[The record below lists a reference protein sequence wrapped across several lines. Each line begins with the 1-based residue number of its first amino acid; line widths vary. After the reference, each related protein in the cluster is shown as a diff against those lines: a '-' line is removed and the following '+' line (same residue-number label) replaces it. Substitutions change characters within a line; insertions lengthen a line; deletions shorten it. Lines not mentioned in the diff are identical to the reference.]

1 MPAPRAT
8 ILDAA
13 AKLFAAHGFEGASLN
28 DVAQA
33 VGVTKAAVYH
43 YFPTKKDIFDE
54 MMVDLL
60 ERQYAAVSGEV
71 NAAEGPSEKLKA
83 FMRAQAEFLEA
94 NHAVFV
100 VMLHGFGGIE
110 KNHWTQQQLAL
121 RDRYEKLLR
130 ALLADGKASG
140 AFAVDDV
147 ATVARAVLS
156 LMNWMVRWFRPEGKT
171 RAADFALQYHAL
183 IVSGL
188 QPRIQPENTTAGL
201 DAGISAGMR
210 E

>member
-60 ERQYAAVSGEV
+60 ERQYVAVGTEV
-71 NAAEGPSEKLKA
+71 NLAESPPEKLKA

-94 NHAVFV
+94 NHAAFV

-110 KNHWTQQQLAL
+110 KNHWTEQQLAL
-121 RDRYEKLLR
+121 RDRYEQLLR
-130 ALLADGKASG
+130 TLLADGKASG

-147 ATVARAVLS
+147 ATAARAVLS
-156 LMNWMVRWFRPEGKT
+156 LMNWMVRWFRPDGKT
-171 RAADFALQYHAL
+171 RAADFALQYYKL

-188 QPRIQPENTTAGL
+188 RPR
-201 DAGISAGMR
+201 S
-210 E
+210 

>member
-60 ERQYAAVSGEV
+60 ERQYVAVGTEV
-71 NAAEGPSEKLKA
+71 NAAKSPPEKLKA
-83 FMRAQAEFLEA
+83 FMRAHAEFLEA
-94 NHAVFV
+94 NHAAFV

-110 KNHWTQQQLAL
+110 KNHWTEQQLAL

-147 ATVARAVLS
+147 ATAARAVLS

-188 QPRIQPENTTAGL
+188 QPRI
-201 DAGISAGMR
+201 
-210 E
+210 

>member
-54 MMVDLL
+54 MMIDLL
-60 ERQYAAVSGEV
+60 ERQYAAVSAEV
-71 NAAEGPSEKLKA
+71 NAAATPPDRLKA
-83 FMRAQAEFLEA
+83 FMRAQAEFLEG
-94 NHAVFV
+94 NHAAFV

-110 KNHWTQQQLAL
+110 KNHWTEQQLAL
-121 RDRYEKLLR
+121 RDRYESLLR
-130 ALLADGKASG
+130 TLLADGKTSG
-140 AFAVDDV
+140 AFAIDDV
-147 ATVARAVLS
+147 TTAARAVLS

-171 RAADFALQYHAL
+171 RAADFALQYYAL
-183 IVSGL
+183 VVSGL
-188 QPRIQPENTTAGL
+188 QPR
-201 DAGISAGMR
+201 S
-210 E
+210 

>member
-1 MPAPRAT
+1 MPAPRAA

-33 VGVTKAAVYH
+33 VGVSKAAVYH

-54 MMVDLL
+54 MTIDLL

-71 NAAEGPSEKLKA
+71 NAAESPAGKLKA

-94 NHAVFV
+94 NHAAFV

-110 KNHWTQQQLAL
+110 KNHWTEQQLAL
-121 RDRYEKLLR
+121 RDRYETLLR
-130 ALLADGKASG
+130 VLLADGKASG
-140 AFAVDDV
+140 AFAIDDI
-147 ATVARAVLS
+147 ATAARAVLS
-156 LMNWMVRWFRPEGKT
+156 LMNWMVRWFRPEGKI
-171 RAADFALQYHAL
+171 RATDFALQYYAL

-188 QPRIQPENTTAGL
+188 QPRN
-201 DAGISAGMR
+201 
-210 E
+210 

>member
-60 ERQYAAVSGEV
+60 ERQYVAVGTEV
-71 NAAEGPSEKLKA
+71 NLAENPPEKLKA

-94 NHAVFV
+94 NHAAFV

-130 ALLADGKASG
+130 ALLADGQASG

-147 ATVARAVLS
+147 ATAARAVLS
-156 LMNWMVRWFRPEGKT
+156 LMNWMVRWFRPDGKT
-171 RAADFALQYHAL
+171 RASDFALQYYAL

-188 QPRIQPENTTAGL
+188 QPRI
-201 DAGISAGMR
+201 
-210 E
+210 

>member
-8 ILDAA
+8 ILAAA

-60 ERQYAAVSGEV
+60 ERQYAAVGAEV
-71 NAAEGPSEKLKA
+71 SISESPPEKLKA
-83 FMRAQAEFLEA
+83 FMRAHAEFLET
-94 NHAVFV
+94 NHAAFV

-110 KNHWTQQQLAL
+110 KNHWTEQQLAL

-130 ALLADGKASG
+130 TLLTDGKASG
-140 AFAVDDV
+140 AFAIDDV
-147 ATVARAVLS
+147 ATAARAVLS

-171 RAADFALQYHAL
+171 RAADFALQYYAL

-188 QPRIQPENTTAGL
+188 QPRI
-201 DAGISAGMR
+201 
-210 E
+210 

>member
-28 DVAQA
+28 DVARA

-60 ERQYAAVSGEV
+60 ERQYVAVGTEV
-71 NAAEGPSEKLKA
+71 NLAENPPEKLKA
-83 FMRAQAEFLEA
+83 FMQAQAEFLEA
-94 NHAVFV
+94 NHAAFV

-121 RDRYEKLLR
+121 RDRYEQLLR
-130 ALLADGKASG
+130 TLLADGQASG

-147 ATVARAVLS
+147 ATAARAVLS

-171 RAADFALQYHAL
+171 RASDFALQYYAL

-188 QPRIQPENTTAGL
+188 QPRI
-201 DAGISAGMR
+201 
-210 E
+210 